1 MTNNSVYAIA
11 SDLCTAND
19 VLNVTDSS
27 IAWKSVSGTVSI
39 VDSASSRIDAIEEK
53 LKQPDVDLTT
63 KTELITKYGS
73 IYVRHYKDGF
83 FQSERKL
90 MSDIV
95 DVRVY
100 DKTVVVIFAD
110 KTKTSA
116 VLDEVDT
123 FTVEQGI
130 SVCIT
135 KKLLGD
141 DGNSLYNKLVTRA
154 LKVIKRKQKAE
165 EAAVKKKEEEKKAR
179 EIKKARAERRKA
191 KKREESINIQ
201 AEAIKRALSGL
212 IGSKVN

>member
-1 MTNNSVYAIA
+1 MTNDSVYGI
-11 SDLCTAND
+11 LND
-19 VLNVTDSS
+19 MCAKTDSTIS
-27 IAWKSVSGTVSI
+27 WKSVDGAVSI
-39 VDSASSRIDAIEEK
+39 VDCASSRIDAIEEK
-53 LKQPDVDLTT
+53 LKQPDVDPTT
-63 KTELITKYGS
+63 KTELVTKYDS

-90 MSDIV
+90 VSDIV

-100 DKTVVVIFAD
+100 DNTVVVIFAD

-116 VLDEVDT
+116 VLDSVDT
-123 FTVEQGI
+123 FSVEQGI

-135 KKLLGD
+135 KKLLGE
-141 DGNSLYNKLVTRA
+141 DGSSLYNKLITRA

-165 EAAVKKKEEEKKAR
+165 DDAAKKKEADKKAR
-179 EIKKARAERRKA
+179 ELKKARAERRKA